1 MNNKIA
7 VLLDEE
13 QQLTSLADVTF
24 IYIYEKKSEW
34 EITEMISTKDFVD
47 ERENN
52 IKHFTLAL
60 IEKLKCCKVI
70 VGTLILGVPYYLL
83 MRAGYELCESPTF
96 SVLLLEQIYE
106 DYCKPSNKEE
116 SKQDKVLGKRIEAGI
131 ESGTLVSNISRSPIL
146 LDEAGHY
153 FIDLIA
159 VQKTYPEMSSKKLLL
174 PFFSN
179 TLFDSLKINCSHIMP
194 WLEDYLEQRNLVA
207 HINREQGK
215 YVVLITHKLCL
226 C

>member
-13 QQLTSLADVTF
+13 QQLTRLADATF

-34 EITEMISTKDFVD
+34 EMTEMISTKDFVD

-52 IKHFTLAL
+52 IKNFTLAL

-83 MRAGYELCESPTF
+83 IRAGYELCEAPAF
-96 SVLLLEQIYE
+96 SVLLLEQLYE
-106 DYCKPSNKEE
+106 DYCNPLNKGE
-116 SKQDKVLGKRIEAGI
+116 SKQDRALEKQIEAGM
-131 ESGTLVSNISRSPIL
+131 EPDTLASNISRTPIP
-146 LDEAGHY
+146 LDESGHY

-159 VQKTYPEMSSKKLLL
+159 VQKAYPEMSSKKLLL
-174 PFFSN
+174 PFFSH
-179 TLFDSLKINCSHIMP
+179 TLFESLKINCSHIMP
-194 WLEDYLEQRNLVA
+194 WLKDYLEQRNLIA

>member
-13 QQLTSLADVTF
+13 QQLTSLDDVTF

-52 IKHFTLAL
+52 IKHFTLAI

-83 MRAGYELCESPTF
+83 MRAGYELCEAPAF
-96 SVLLLEQIYE
+96 SMLLLEQIYE
-106 DYCKPSNKEE
+106 DYCKSSNIEE
-116 SKQDKVLGKRIEAGI
+116 GKQDKALGKETEAGG
-131 ESGTLVSNISRSPIL
+131 ESAKLVSNISRFPIL

-159 VQKTYPEMSSKKLLL
+159 VQKAYPEMSSKKLLL

-179 TLFDSLKINCSHIMP
+179 TLFNSLKINCSHIMP
-194 WLEDYLEQRNLVA
+194 WLEDYLEQRNLIA
-207 HINREQGK
+207 HINREQGN